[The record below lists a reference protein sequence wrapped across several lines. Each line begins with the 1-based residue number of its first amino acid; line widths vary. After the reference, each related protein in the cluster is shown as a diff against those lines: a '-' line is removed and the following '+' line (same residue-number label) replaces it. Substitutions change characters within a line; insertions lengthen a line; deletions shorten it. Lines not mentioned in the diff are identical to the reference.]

1 MNILIFAIGSVI
13 FVTYMY
19 FLIRMI
25 NRAHKQQEREQ
36 GRYNYKTKKQLG
48 STEEFVK
55 KVTLPKVDQKKVIQ
69 LNEGWDS

>member
-36 GRYNYKTKKQLG
+36 GRYNYKKREELGPTK
-48 STEEFVK
+48 EFVEKYNVK
-55 KVTLPKVDQKKVIQ
+55 KLED
-69 LNEGWDS
+69 EEWDS

>member
-1 MNILIFAIGSVI
+1 MDILIFAIGLVI

-36 GRYNYKTKKQLG
+36 GRYNYKKREDWK
-48 STEEFVK
+48 VK
-55 KVTLPKVDQKKVIQ
+55 EVERRARIKEMLKDREDEK
-69 LNEGWDS
+69 WDS

>member
-1 MNILIFAIGSVI
+1 MDILIFAIGLVI

-36 GRYNYKTKKQLG
+36 GRYKYKTN
-48 STEEFVK
+48 TYK
-55 KVTLPKVDQKKVIQ
+55 KVLDKFEEETQNKIRDR
-69 LNEGWDS
+69 WDC

>member
-1 MNILIFAIGSVI
+1 MDILIFAIGSVI

-36 GRYNYKTKKQLG
+36 GRYNYKKREQLG
-48 STEEFVK
+48 PTKEFVK
-55 KVTLPKVDQKKVIQ
+55 KYNVRKIEDEK
-69 LNEGWDS
+69 WDS

>member
-1 MNILIFAIGSVI
+1 MDILIFTIGSVI

-36 GRYNYKTKKQLG
+36 GRYNYKKREQLG
-48 STEEFVK
+48 PTKEFVK
-55 KVTLPKVDQKKVIQ
+55 KYNVRKIEDEK
-69 LNEGWDS
+69 WDS